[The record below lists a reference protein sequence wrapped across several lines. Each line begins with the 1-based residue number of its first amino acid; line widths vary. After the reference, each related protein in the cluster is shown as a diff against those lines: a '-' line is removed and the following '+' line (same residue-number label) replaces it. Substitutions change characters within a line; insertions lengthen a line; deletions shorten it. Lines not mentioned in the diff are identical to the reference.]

1 MEDKILQLCRDSN
14 SKQLKNF
21 INSLDI
27 TEILDNITKLLEA
40 EAEESVIFLRHVF
53 EGKMSEGFQK
63 DAVKIY
69 IHLFNYLNENELPP
83 KLASDVIS
91 LLLVEIDDLSI
102 KTLVEVIDFMI
113 NCVKSGAVITSKPLE
128 LFPKILASLSNLR
141 TVPLK
146 DNGEMNG
153 DDYKS
158 HILNTLCS
166 CRWSPKTV
174 IHIVK
179 MLRDVEMTQDELR
192 FVLTKINRIMPEVDF
207 QNFPALCYQV
217 LLLSSQGQKQLV
229 LDGICSF
236 VNAQDRGSAG
246 EDEDFHAA
254 VENPLLKQTKGTVI
268 IHVTFAVK
276 QDQELG
282 REFLKYLKASRKG
295 KEQDKLTPFNV
306 SLALAISSIRR
317 LQDNIFDHLKSL
329 IIKAYKEEERRKNS
343 CWFRELYKEGCD
355 IDAIFSSVLQY
366 SNQGWDDVVQG
377 ITRFGM
383 LLMDS
388 YAVKQNDL
396 FEIWSPTTPAQKA
409 CSLGARILKFTFQNQ
424 ELLREE
430 IISHILNTAATK
442 SNLSAT
448 HYVDL
453 LASLAASVP
462 QVMLDCLPKIKEVF
476 DYISLLTPSIAEG
489 VLHAVLPIMK
499 ISLTMKDSLLL
510 VLRKALFS
518 RQMESRRI
526 AVTGF
531 LLILKHFKIPVEDNV
546 MPCSS
551 QFAATQL
558 YSCSQMEI
566 PTSSRLH
573 SSVNES
579 VCLEV
584 LGNLRRCLSHQFE
597 VKCQLY
603 EGLFEVV
610 SKNPRLTYPVLDFLF
625 TQFKKYYEPSP
636 DIPAVVKL
644 DLCVS
649 FSDQQAVLIEPLS
662 DLLNALQLCTKKS
675 GFRLDKAE
683 DEDEPLSQ
691 LLDDIEE
698 TLQQCTKRMLKADL
712 EDFEL
717 DKSADLSITTS
728 VGMKNNIYAKQV
740 VALYEV
746 LIEYNWMTGNYSEEA
761 ANNVIKLF
769 ENRMK
774 VNELLSE
781 KSAVSSGKKGK
792 VSTGKQ
798 GSLVLSMK
806 CVANFLEAIFCDTD
820 AEHEKGIQPLRETLD
835 FARFIV
841 TSVLH
846 KLSQIHD
853 TKRCDGPGGKTPQ
866 HLVKQCCILGRTF
879 LFAINGD
886 TCLPDNL
893 LKKEKAGRFTGSCI
907 EGFQLIIYI
916 LCNHFPKH
924 LTRFLNSLDFS
935 PSFLTQANDDDPFDA
950 IHRHL
955 RRFQRMALNMFV
967 SPDDDRAM
975 KEGLTIINIMAK
987 LTDHLDETRIPQVT
1001 TWLQNVCVE
1010 QNLGD
1015 PMLVK
1020 ALLSLLLTLHRK
1032 SNSRNN
1038 LIRAISQDI
1047 HSQLGDIDEEVEVEN
1062 RANFVVINST
1072 TVAPTVFLLLLGHID
1087 KVLDEIEFILSKMKS
1102 DILALAHAETEKE
1115 KDAEDLEE
1123 EQEKLEMS
1131 ICRML
1136 IGLVTAFHEL
1146 VQSAFPEGTCAD
1158 TVTKSLTKLY
1168 VILGHLSKYHL
1179 GLYNQRIGHMTEK
1192 FEKLVKLTATHL
1204 TQQAYAMITY
1214 MQATQNVEDENVIGK
1229 GKKNKMNANR
1239 QKSMQKNRAIKE
1251 SKLIPNLIY
1260 SIEQYEIFLI
1270 QLSKKS
1276 KVTNLMEHFKL
1287 STSRD
1292 FRINTATLEAAL
1304 QEEIADDEE
1313 EISTIMEEENHEPQ
1327 PKRAKSVS

>member
-179 MLRDVEMTQDELR
+179 ML
-192 FVLTKINRIMPEVDF
+192 RIMPEVDF

-846 KLSQIHD
+846 K
-853 TKRCDGPGGKTPQ
+853 
-866 HLVKQCCILGRTF
+866 TF

-893 LKKEKAGRFTGSCI
+893 LKKEK
-907 EGFQLIIYI
+907 
-916 LCNHFPKH
+916 
-924 LTRFLNSLDFS
+924 
-935 PSFLTQANDDDPFDA
+935 ANDDDPFDA

-1038 LIRAISQDI
+1038 L
-1047 HSQLGDIDEEVEVEN
+1047 EVEVEN

-1158 TVTKSLTKLY
+1158 TVTK
-1168 VILGHLSKYHL
+1168 
-1179 GLYNQRIGHMTEK
+1179 
-1192 FEKLVKLTATHL
+1192 VKLTATHL